1 MVERATDDLPLE
13 EQHYHPYYPL
23 GLVLPGYVPNDI
35 SVPTLISSFAAAS
48 IYVFLLTA
56 FVARRVRPSITNG
69 ELLTAMWFM
78 LCGYIH
84 LFFEGFFA
92 YNNADMPARASLF
105 GQLWK
110 EYALSDRR
118 YLTRDPF
125 VVCMETVTA
134 FCWGPLSFLVGWYII
149 KRNPFR
155 HPLQLVVS
163 LGQLYGD
170 VLYYAT
176 FFFEDSVFGEVFCR
190 PERYYFWAYFVM
202 LNGFWIGIPLKLCV
216 QSVLETGRAF
226 AQLQANKDQSEDRKT
241 V

>member
-1 MVERATDDLPLE
+1 MVERATDHLPIE
-13 EQHYHPYYPL
+13 EQHHHPYYPL

-48 IYVFLLTA
+48 IYVFVFDGL
-56 FVARRVRPSITNG
+56 R
-69 ELLTAMWFM
+69 
-78 LCGYIH
+78 
-84 LFFEGFFA
+84 FFA

-105 GQLWK
+105 GRLWK

-118 YLTRDPF
+118 YLTRDLF

-134 FCWGPLSFLVGWYII
+134 FCWGPLSFVVGWYII
-149 KRNPFR
+149 KRNSFR
-155 HPLQLVVS
+155 HLLQLVVS

-176 FFFEDSVFGEVFCR
+176 FFFEEPVFGEVFCR
-190 PERYYFWAYFVM
+190 PERYYSWAYLV
-202 LNGFWIGIPLKLCV
+202 LLDGFWIVIPVKLCV
-216 QSVLETGRAF
+216 QSILETGRAF
-226 AQLQANKDQSEDRKT
+226 AQLQVNKKQSEDRKS